1 MRKYDVYSDRR
12 AYQMGATLK
21 INGKTKITGIIGWP
35 IEHTLS
41 PAMHNAAYESLSLD
55 YCYVPFLVSPD
66 ALEDAIKAIKALN
79 ILGINVTVPH
89 KEKVMTYIDETD
101 REAAFIGAV
110 NTLVNS
116 DGRLIGYNTD
126 GRGFMQ
132 SLAES
137 AIDPRDKD
145 ILIIG
150 AGGAAR
156 AVGYS
161 LVQEAKSLSL
171 FGRTK
176 MRVHNL
182 VHDLNRIKNRVS
194 SCNDLSAVGRYHM
207 IINATPLGLKKEDP
221 LPLDTSS
228 LKPGQIVYDLIYKK
242 TRLLEHASK
251 RGCVTASGLGML
263 LWQGV
268 LAFEL
273 WTGRRPDVDVM
284 RKALLHADR

>member
-1 MRKYDVYSDRR
+1 M
-12 AYQMGATLK
+12 MK
-21 INGKTKITGIIGWP
+21 IAGTTKLTGIIGWP

-41 PAMHNAAYESLSLD
+41 PPMHNAAFESLSLD

-66 ALEDAIKAIKALN
+66 ALKDSIKAIKALN
-79 ILGINVTVPH
+79 IRGVNVTAPH
-89 KEKVMTYIDETD
+89 KEKVMAYLDEID
-101 REAAFIGAV
+101 REAAFIGAA
-110 NTLVNS
+110 NTLVNTE
-116 DGRLIGYNTD
+116 GRLIGHNTD

-132 SLAES
+132 SLAEN
-137 AIDPRDKD
+137 AIDPRDKN
-145 ILIIG
+145 ILIVG

-161 LVQEAKSLSL
+161 LVQKAKSISL

-176 MRVHNL
+176 TRVQKL
-182 VHDLNRIKNRVS
+182 VRDLNRVNNSVS
-194 SCNDLSAVGRYHM
+194 SCNDLSAVGGYHM
-207 IINATPLGLKKEDP
+207 IINATPLGLNKEDP

-242 TRLLEHASK
+242 TRLLERASK
-251 RGCVTASGLGML
+251 RGCVTVSGLGML

-273 WTGRRPDVDVM
+273 WTGRKPDVDVM
-284 RKALLHADR
+284 RTALLRAMKQVVKK

>member
-1 MRKYDVYSDRR
+1 MF
-12 AYQMGATLK
+12 LK
-21 INGKTKITGIIGWP
+21 ALGGIMTVTGKTKITGIIGWP
-35 IEHTLS
+35 IKHTLS

-156 AVGYS
+156 ALGYS

-182 VHDLNRIKNRVS
+182 VHDLNRIKNSVS
-194 SCNDLSAVGRYHM
+194 SCMDLSAVGRYHM

-221 LPLDTSS
+221 LPIDTSS
-228 LKPGQIVYDLIYKK
+228 LKPGQIVYDLIYKR
-242 TRLLEHASK
+242 TRLIEHASK
-251 RGCVTASGLGML
+251 RGCVTVSGLGML

-268 LAFEL
+268 FAFEL
-273 WTGRRPDVDVM
+273 WTGRRPDVEVM
-284 RKALLHADR
+284 RNALLHAMK

>member
-1 MRKYDVYSDRR
+1 MF
-12 AYQMGATLK
+12 LK
-21 INGKTKITGIIGWP
+21 ALGGIMTVTGKTTITGIIGWP

-89 KEKVMTYIDETD
+89 KEKVMTYLDETD

-132 SLAES
+132 SLAEN

-156 AVGYS
+156 ALGYS

-171 FGRTK
+171 FGRSK

-182 VHDLNRIKNRVS
+182 VHDLNRIKNTVS
-194 SCNDLSAVGRYHM
+194 SCMDLSAVGRYHM

-221 LPLDTSS
+221 LLLDTSS
-228 LKPGQIVYDLIYKK
+228 LKPGQIVYDLIYKR
-242 TRLLEHASK
+242 TRLLEHASE
-251 RGCVTASGLGML
+251 RGCVTVSGLGML

-268 LAFEL
+268 FAFEL

-284 RKALLHADR
+284 RNALLHAMK

>member
-12 AYQMGATLK
+12 AYEMGATLK
-21 INGKTKITGIIGWP
+21 INGKTKITGIIGCP
-35 IEHTLS
+35 IKHTLS

-89 KEKVMTYIDETD
+89 KEKVMTYLDETD

-156 AVGYS
+156 ALGYS

-171 FGRTK
+171 FGRSK

-182 VHDLNRIKNRVS
+182 VHDLNRIKNSVS
-194 SCNDLSAVGRYHM
+194 SCMDLSAVGRYHM

-228 LKPGQIVYDLIYKK
+228 LKPGQIVYDLIYKR
-242 TRLLEHASK
+242 TRLLEHASE
-251 RGCVTASGLGML
+251 RGCVTVSGLGML

-268 LAFEL
+268 FAFEL
-273 WTGRRPDVDVM
+273 WTGRRPDVEVM
-284 RKALLHADR
+284 RNALLHAMK